1 MSSRIQVIRL
11 YVLILVIGLALAC
24 LFSPASA
31 ATTSLHIVKTGP
43 DGRTVAN
50 ETTVTLAWM
59 EANLPVYGDGVTR
72 YYHQGPVFVDDPD
85 PAKEQELRWNP
96 AEDTN
101 VQEKEMGAV
110 KGTDLRDLC
119 DLVGGMG
126 PGEMVRVL
134 AEDRFT
140 KDFGYE
146 NVYSPPSR
154 QGPIV
159 LTWWKAG
166 DGYVPEYREGMRIIF
181 FADTSTNPWGIHA
194 FGVGDWHKSAAERF
208 WYYYRQGEEKY
219 PTTTGL
225 SVMYVSDLKIIPDPG
240 AAAAPAASPTAKAPL
255 DPVGGVIAL
264 FATAG
269 CFLSSRRM
277 TL

>member
-50 ETTVTLAWM
+50 ETTVTLASM

-85 PAKEQELRWNP
+85 PAKEEEIRWNP
-96 AEDTN
+96 GEDTN

-110 KGTDLRDLC
+110 KGTALRDLL
-119 DLVGGMG
+119 DLVGGMS
-126 PGEMVRVL
+126 PGEVVRIR
-134 AEDRFT
+134 AEDGFSR
-140 KDFGYE
+140 DFAYR
-146 NVYSPPSR
+146 NVYSPPAR

-159 LTWWKAG
+159 LTWWKA
-166 DGYVPEYREGMRIIF
+166 DEGYVPDYREGMRIIF
-181 FADTSTNPWGIHA
+181 FADNSTNPWGIHA
-194 FGVGDWHKSAAERF
+194 FGNQDWHGSAEERF
-208 WYYYRQGEEKY
+208 WYYYRQGEERY

-225 SVMYVSDLKIIPDPG
+225 SVKYVSELMILSDPG
-240 AAAAPAASPTAKAPL
+240 SSLHATEIPQTPL
-255 DPVGGVIAL
+255 DPIGSVIAVLIVLGGVTL
-264 FATAG
+264 VAG
-269 CFLSSRRM
+269 RRP
-277 TL
+277 